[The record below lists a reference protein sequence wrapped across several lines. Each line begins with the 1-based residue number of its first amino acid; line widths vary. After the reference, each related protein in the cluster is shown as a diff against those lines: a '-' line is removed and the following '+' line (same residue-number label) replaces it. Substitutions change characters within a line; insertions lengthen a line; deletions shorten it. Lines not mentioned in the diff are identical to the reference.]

1 MKIAL
6 DYTGKIP
13 GAILKAAGY
22 TEVFRYLTDLDR
34 PDLWPKG
41 LTEEEV
47 IDLRA
52 HGIKIHLNRETTADF
67 MLGGYT
73 KGRKESV
80 QCRQWARQLGFTD
93 DEKIIYSADF
103 QVTSAKQALL
113 DEFNSGAA
121 QGEIDL
127 GASHAQALK
136 RVWNYGQYSVVKR
149 CLDLGYG
156 GGWQI
161 TNSWSWD
168 ADRQLQKDPR
178 AYAYQLIGGVSVG
191 GVDCDRNELNPNY
204 MPEVIV
210 AKIPDTIAKRWPDLS
225 GEFPPNAD
233 FDDSNAIIWADAGA
247 RYAAKR
253 SDEILAAVKAIPAGG
268 ATSLSDADVD
278 RIAHRLLVLYREAVD
293 NGIQAA

>member
-41 LTEEEV
+41 LTQPEV
-47 IDLRA
+47 DDLRF
-52 HGIKIHLNRETTADF
+52 HRIKVHLNRETTKDF
-67 MLGGYT
+67 MLGGYS
-73 KGRKESV
+73 KGLDEARK
-80 QCRQWARQLGFTD
+80 CRAWARRLGFAD

-103 QVTSAKQALL
+103 QVNSAQQALI
-113 DEFNSGAA
+113 DEFN
-121 QGEIDL
+121 L
-127 GASHAQALK
+127 GVAHEDGQEN
-136 RVWNYGQYSVVKR
+136 VWNYGQYSVVKR

-168 ADRQLQKDPR
+168 ANRQLQKDPR

-204 MPEVIV
+204 KPEVIV

-268 ATSLSDADVD
+268 ATSISDADVD
-278 RIAHRLLVLYREAVD
+278 RIAHRLLALYREAVD